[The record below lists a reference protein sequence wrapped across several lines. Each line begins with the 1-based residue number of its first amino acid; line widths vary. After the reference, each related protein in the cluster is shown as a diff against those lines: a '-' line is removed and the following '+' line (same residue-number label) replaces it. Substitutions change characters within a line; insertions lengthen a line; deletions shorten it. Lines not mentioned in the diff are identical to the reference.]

1 MEDGDRGVSWKG
13 ERRYG
18 DKLVDKLWLDVWW
31 ESRVGDVGWENIKA
45 GKVGGQV

>member
-1 MEDGDRGVSWKG
+1 MEDGDWGVSWKG

-18 DKLVDKLWLDVWW
+18 DKLVDKLWLNVW